1 MSTNDKAN
9 ARALLADPAASF
21 LEVQKSAAFL
31 EKTEEGL
38 KDVTLGLSSNVQ
50 VDRLALYL
58 RRHALL
64 AGVRLQVQTGL
75 YDSVAQDVAT
85 FVQAGVD
92 VLLVLPFFDNLMP
105 AFEAQIAAG
114 LDDSIIAAKDEE
126 LAERYR
132 LALAAAHPIPTVL
145 VGQFHRTWPSAQPRQ
160 PDRVSAVLQTFQEML
175 ARVVAE
181 ATPASLFDMPAI
193 LSDVG
198 LSAAIDRRFYAQA
211 KAPYALPMLNEIGR
225 RTAKATRAYGT
236 YFYKVLAL
244 DCDNTLW
251 GGVVGEDFV
260 EGIKLSPFEYP
271 GNVYWRAQQEFL
283 GLEKSG
289 VILCLCTKNNPV
301 DVEEVLSRHPDMPIR
316 AENLTIRK
324 INWDDKSTNLR
335 AIATELNVGLDSI
348 VFLDDSSFELEG
360 VQSQI
365 PAVTIFQVPKALTE
379 YPDVVADIKALF
391 LAGGVS
397 AESSAKTQQ
406 YKQKAAAEALKAQF
420 SSQEDYIASLE
431 LEVELLRNAEAN
443 VPRISE
449 LTQKSNQFNLTTRR
463 YTQAEILA
471 AMASEDREVYSL
483 TVKDKFGSAGLT
495 GVGVIRYENDVAEVE
510 AFLMSCR
517 VIGRGVEFSIW
528 PYIARDAARRGC
540 SRLRGRFV
548 RSAKN
553 NLVEDFFD
561 QLGLA
566 PEEASEGERTYVTSL
581 ATLEK
586 QQSQWIKI
594 HYDG

>member
-1 MSTNDKAN
+1 MSTNDSMS
-9 ARALLADPAASF
+9 ARAFLADPGASF
-21 LEVQKSAAFL
+21 LQVQKSVAFL
-31 EKTEEGL
+31 EKTEDGL

-64 AGVRLQVQTGL
+64 AGVRLQVQVGL
-75 YDSVAQDVAT
+75 YDSVAQDVET

-114 LDDSIIAAKDEE
+114 LDESIIAAKSVE

-132 LALAAAHPIPTVL
+132 FALAAAQTIPTVL
-145 VGQFHRTWPSAQPRQ
+145 VGQFHRTWPSAQPHQ
-160 PDRVSAVLQTFQEML
+160 PDRVSAVLRSFQEML
-175 ARVVAE
+175 SKVVAE
-181 ATPASLFDMPAI
+181 AKPAALFDMPGI
-193 LSDVG
+193 LTDVG

-225 RTAKATRAYGT
+225 RTAQATRAYGT
-236 YFYKVLAL
+236 HFYKVLAL

-251 GGVVGEDFV
+251 GGVVGEDLI

-283 GLEKSG
+283 GLEKAG
-289 VILCLCTKNNPV
+289 VVLCLCTKNNPA
-301 DVEEVLSRHPDMPIR
+301 DVEEVLARHPDMPIR

-360 VQSQI
+360 VQSQV
-365 PAVTIFQVPKALTE
+365 PAVTVFQVPKALTE
-379 YPDVVADIKALF
+379 YPGVVSDIKALF
-391 LAGGVS
+391 LAGGIS

-420 SSQEDYIASLE
+420 TSQEDYIASLE
-431 LEVELLRNAEAN
+431 LEVELSRNAEAS
-443 VPRISE
+443 VARISE

-463 YTQAEILA
+463 YSHAEILA
-471 AMASEDREVYSL
+471 AMASEDRAVYSL

-495 GVGVIRYENDVAEVE
+495 GVGVVHYDSDVVEVE

-553 NLVEDFFD
+553 SLVEDFFD
-561 QLGLA
+561 RLGLA
-566 PEEASEGERTYVTSL
+566 PEDTGERERTYVIPL

-586 QQSQWIKI
+586 QQSHWIKI
-594 HYDG
+594 HYAG